1 MLCLETGI
9 KGRDK
14 WLHTTDVV
22 GYKHLF
28 MPLIPGS
35 GTTILIYSTAHTTRH
50 LNLQWSSDT
59 IWRHRSGSMRALAM
73 AWCLTTHHQRAISQ
87 EMFMNLICNMC
98 LENALLKLLP
108 HIQRDTRLNPLHR
121 ECHRGHC
128 EFCGGFCWNCI
139 WFSACSFFPLV
150 LNLSWFLE
158 DRLEKKIL
166 RWSVN
171 LVIQI
176 PNSICTLSLKS
187 NYLTQIQHQCLSH
200 KYAID
205 PFPV

>member
-87 EMFMNLICNMC
+87 EMFMNFFCNMC
-98 LENALLKLLP
+98 LENALL
-108 HIQRDTRLNPLHR
+108 TRFIVNAIGVIANSVEGFVGNVSGSLHAA
-121 ECHRGHC
+121 
-128 EFCGGFCWNCI
+128 FFLWSWI
-139 WFSACSFFPLV
+139 WVDFWKIV
-150 LNLSWFLE
+150 L
-158 DRLEKKIL
+158 KK
-166 RWSVN
+166 N
-171 LVIQI
+171 
-176 PNSICTLSLKS
+176 T
-187 NYLTQIQHQCLSH
+187 
-200 KYAID
+200 
-205 PFPV
+205 